1 MDALV
6 EAHTAEEI
14 ARAVK
19 VGADIIGVNC
29 RDLETLSVDLSVS
42 ERLLGEIPA
51 GIVRVAES
59 GVRTRA
65 DIERLAAA
73 GADAFLVGT
82 TLMKS
87 PDPVRQLRAL
97 TGSEP

>member
-1 MDALV
+1 
-6 EAHTAEEI
+6 
-14 ARAVK
+14 
-19 VGADIIGVNC
+19 
-29 RDLETLSVDLSVS
+29 
-42 ERLLGEIPA
+42 
-51 GIVRVAES
+51 VRVAES

-87 PDPVRQLRAL
+87 SDPVAQLRAL
-97 TGSEP
+97 RGTEH